1 MSESTS
7 QTFSSLQDALNADEF
22 PEVDL
27 ALRRGRH
34 IDRDDTA
41 LYGFLVDA
49 QAVLEEFY
57 GRFGCDLVQRTDGY
71 FFLLPT
77 GDRLRKKHLSTGAML
92 VGQALALLY
101 LDPSTAGL
109 GGLVGKD
116 QLLAQL
122 DGVVGTD
129 ALIRCFNPKRRRYD
143 ERVAQ
148 ETVRKK
154 VAVEVRRLA
163 GLGFVELAPNEQIR
177 LRPALLRFAEPVRG
191 LADPAEALAKLVA
204 SGEIELTE
212 EPTLDSEETRID
224 EEDEAGFGASSRD
237 AEEAE
242 AIDSEEESERGEEAE
257 VGEEAEFAEEA
268 TSAAE
273 SEFAEEAELRLTADD
288 DAADEDAADDDI
300 ADDDER
306 AERERAEDDAVDDDI
321 AEDAADDDATEVRGE
336 ND

>member
-7 QTFSSLQDALNADEF
+7 QSINSLQDALESEEF
-22 PEVDL
+22 PSLDL
-27 ALRRGRH
+27 ALRRG
-34 IDRDDTA
+34 
-41 LYGFLVDA
+41 YGFLIDA

-57 GRFGCDLVQRTDGY
+57 GRYGCDLIQRTDGY

-77 GDRLRKKHLSTGAML
+77 GERLRKKHLSTGAML

-101 LDPSTAGL
+101 LDPATAGL
-109 GGLVGKD
+109 GGLVSKD

-129 ALIRCFNPKRRRYD
+129 ALIRSFNPKRRRYD

-163 GLGFVELAPNEQIR
+163 GLGFVELAADDQIR

-204 SGEIELTE
+204 SGEVQLTE
-212 EPTLDSEETRID
+212 EPMMDSDEMRD
-224 EEDEAGFGASSRD
+224 EERPKAAD
-237 AEEAE
+237 
-242 AIDSEEESERGEEAE
+242 EESVTAQGIDFESG
-257 VGEEAEFAEEA
+257 
-268 TSAAE
+268 AE
-273 SEFAEEAELRLTADD
+273 SEFADSESGADFESGAESESDDNESAVAAETLRSSDD
-288 DAADEDAADDDI
+288 
-300 ADDDER
+300 
-306 AERERAEDDAVDDDI
+306 
-321 AEDAADDDATEVRGE
+321 
-336 ND
+336 

>member
-1 MSESTS
+1 MSETTS
-7 QTFSSLQDALNADEF
+7 HSISSLQDALNAEEF
-22 PEVDL
+22 PDVDL

-41 LYGFLVDA
+41 WYGFLVDA
-49 QAVLEEFY
+49 QSVLEEFY

-101 LDPSTAGL
+101 LDPATAGL
-109 GGLVGKD
+109 GGLVSKD

-129 ALIRCFNPKRRRYD
+129 ALIRSFNPKRRRYD

-212 EPTLDSEETRID
+212 EPTIDLDETR
-224 EEDEAGFGASSRD
+224 
-237 AEEAE
+237 AEEHEEVVLE
-242 AIDSEEESERGEEAE
+242 ASTSDVEEPKSESSFANSEEEDP
-257 VGEEAEFAEEA
+257 V
-268 TSAAE
+268 
-273 SEFAEEAELRLTADD
+273 ADS
-288 DAADEDAADDDI
+288 DEI
-300 ADDDER
+300 WG
-306 AERERAEDDAVDDDI
+306 EDD
-321 AEDAADDDATEVRGE
+321 
-336 ND
+336 